1 MSLTPSGLGRL
12 LVWGALLFARVA
24 SAAPAPLDQ
33 PPNTWVKRSP
43 LADTP
48 PSPRLGYEGACA
60 WDPVHRLLFR
70 HGGHNQGGGGEQHAE
85 TWTFDPATAAWTL
98 RETDTAPPGVCC
110 AQQYL
115 VDPVG
120 NRFLRFPAF
129 SGSHGWQWFREIYL
143 NNASV
148 WAYDLDANRFRS
160 RAPCP
165 EPRVTG
171 LRCASWDSD
180 AQVVVIFGGESCQE
194 GTVVYDPH
202 ANEWTRMKLPKQP
215 EFRSGGNM
223 VYDAARKRHILFGSQ
238 FSDDPHT
245 WAYDLRKN
253 EWTDLKPEASPPTK
267 ENDATLAY
275 DAEHGVV
282 VALVKITQGKDEA
295 AKHRLETWAYA
306 GAHNKWTKMNPP
318 EEPEAGGSRT
328 RVLAWAPELGLTL
341 LENAIQ
347 VGKTREQ
354 QVWTYRYAER
364 KPDPAAPPP
373 PPRSLRV
380 TTGADSAQLA
390 WEASSTAAR
399 VRIYRGTGST
409 PWQADFEKAAEVDAQ
424 TTVWRDEGL
433 KHGVIYYYTLRSV
446 DADGREGA
454 DSVKA
459 RTQPRLVEDVVVSV
473 LNPSEVEVAWT
484 PLPEKDVAGYYV
496 ERAVVEVATDDQLRK
511 LKTKVAPL
519 DPPSAGA
526 VMRVGAFL
534 RITCDPVK
542 GARYPDAVD
551 LAAPKAVEGEPI
563 QARTFHKDDWDAAGK
578 TYPFAVYA
586 YRVRAVNAL
595 GVVGGP
601 SPVVHTIPS
610 IPRQVFAK
618 EDGGTCRLKW
628 AANPEQKLKGY
639 RVYRMDG
646 RYDKEPMTRL
656 TSDPVAESAFADEGA
671 GKKTRRYYVVA
682 VDAIG
687 QEGHP
692 SSPVWYEREWK
703 AYYKPF
709 TGEWHQ

>member
-1 MSLTPSGLGRL
+1 MRAPRL
-12 LVWGALLFARVA
+12 APALALLLSVVA
-24 SAAPAPLDQ
+24 NPLFAAPVDLAQ

-48 PSPRLGYEGACA
+48 TSPRLGYEGACA
-60 WDPVHRLLFR
+60 WDPIHRLLFR

-98 RETDTAPPGVCC
+98 RETDTSPPGVCC

-115 VDPVG
+115 FDPIG
-120 NRFLRFPAF
+120 SRFLRFPAF
-129 SGSHGWQWFREIYL
+129 SGSHGWQWFREIDL

-202 ANEWTRMKLPKQP
+202 ANEWTRMKPPKQP

-223 VYDAARKRHILFGSQ
+223 VYDAARKRHVLFGAQ
-238 FSDDPHT
+238 FSDDPRT

-253 EWTDLKPEASPPTK
+253 EWTDLKPEGSPPTK
-267 ENDATLAY
+267 ENDAVLAY

-295 AKHRLETWAYA
+295 AKHRLETWAYD
-306 GAHNKWTKMNPP
+306 GAKNTWAKMSPP
-318 EEPEAGGSRT
+318 AEPDAGGNRT
-328 RVLAWAPELGLTL
+328 RVLAYAPELGLTL

-347 VGKTREQ
+347 VGQVREQ

-364 KPDPAAPPP
+364 KPAPAAL
-373 PPRSLRV
+373 PPRNLRV
-380 TTGADSAQLA
+380 TTGPDSAQLV
-390 WEASSTAAR
+390 WEAPPASAR
-399 VRIYRGTGST
+399 TLIYRGTGDR
-409 PWQADFEKAAEVDAQ
+409 PWQVDFEKVADVDAKA
-424 TTVWRDEGL
+424 TAWRDEGL
-433 KHGVIYYYTLRSV
+433 KTGVLYNYMLRS
-446 DADGREGA
+446 AGPDGRPGP
-454 DSVKA
+454 DSVKV
-459 RTQPRLVEDVVVSV
+459 RTQPRIVEDVVVSV
-473 LNPSEVEVAWT
+473 LSPSEVEVAWT
-484 PLPEKDVAGYYV
+484 PLPEQDVAGYTV

-526 VMRVGAFL
+526 VLRVGAFL

-542 GARYPDAVD
+542 GARFPDAID
-551 LAAPKAVEGEPI
+551 FATLKAVEGEPL
-563 QARTFHKDDWDAAGK
+563 QVRTFHKDDWDAAGK
-578 TYPFAVYA
+578 PYPFAVYA

-601 SPVVHTIPS
+601 SPRVLTIPS
-610 IPRQVFAK
+610 IPRQVFSK

-628 AANPEQKLKGY
+628 AANPEKKLKGY

-656 TSDPVAESAFADEGA
+656 TPGPVADCSFADDSA

-703 AYYKPF
+703 SFYKPF
-709 TGEWHQ
+709 VGEWHQ